1 VKKPFLNGHR
11 ILVTRQKD
19 IWNIKIQ
26 PFMITYQLIK
36 RFDIFENF
44 NRFSTFLLIG
54 NSGSGHVNIRAIR
67 FDSFEEVIDRLPRII
82 NDLAFYGK
90 WDMSLYQVPID
101 YQIIEKPKGYQLP
114 DKGRRILK
122 LDHQIA
128 TTFMDIF
135 VNFSMIHLAL
145 SNKDIQT
152 EISSGNTSFK
162 NSSSKAFGLFSSL

>member
-1 VKKPFLNGHR
+1 
-11 ILVTRQKD
+11 
-19 IWNIKIQ
+19 
-26 PFMITYQLIK
+26 MITYQLIK

-145 SNKDIQT
+145 SNKGIQT
-152 EISSGNTSFK
+152 EISSGNTSFIIDMSENYLTIQLEENIHQK
-162 NSSSKAFGLFSSL
+162 TIRLNQFNGNKDKLFDGNRY